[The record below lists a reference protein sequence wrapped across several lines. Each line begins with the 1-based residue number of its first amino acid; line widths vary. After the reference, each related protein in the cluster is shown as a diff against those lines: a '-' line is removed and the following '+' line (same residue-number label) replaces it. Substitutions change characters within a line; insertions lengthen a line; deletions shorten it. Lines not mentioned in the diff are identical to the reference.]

1 MGSRPACPWPSSTPP
16 LAQPWLDNKHTIFGR
31 CISGMDVVHQIE
43 KSRVDKFDKPVED
56 ITVLSIEIR

>member
-1 MGSRPACPWPSSTPP
+1 
-16 LAQPWLDNKHTIFGR
+16 
-31 CISGMDVVHQIE
+31 MDVVHQIE

>member
-1 MGSRPACPWPSSTPP
+1 MWGGRP
-16 LAQPWLDNKHTIFGR
+16 QPWLDNKHTIFGR